1 MKKILI
7 LIITLIC
14 TVAVFS
20 QEKKEYKVINDN
32 LVEVRIYNDGDL
44 TQKGVMRNVGDK
56 WVNDGLWTQYNKKGG
71 VDLKVK
77 YSKGVKLWVTKQ
89 YEDYVVT
96 IEKKKG

>member
-1 MKKILI
+1 M
-7 LIITLIC
+7 
-14 TVAVFS
+14 FS
-20 QEKKEYKVINDN
+20 QEKKEYKLISNN
-32 LVEVRIYNDGDL
+32 LVEVKIYNDGDL
-44 TQKGVMRNVGDK
+44 TQKGIMRNIGDK
-56 WVNDGLWTQYNKKGG
+56 WVNNGLWTQYNKKGK